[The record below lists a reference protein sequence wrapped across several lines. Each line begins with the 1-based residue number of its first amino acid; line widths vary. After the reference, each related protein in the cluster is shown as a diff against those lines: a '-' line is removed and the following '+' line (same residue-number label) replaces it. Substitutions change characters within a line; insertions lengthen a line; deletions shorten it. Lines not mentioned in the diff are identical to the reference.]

1 MEVSHVALMERGLRA
16 DPSPHLLRRVSALH
30 LDARPDTLQGAQQVA
45 LVRQDRESCAA
56 LALGRVGA

>member
-1 MEVSHVALMERGLRA
+1 MSHVALTEGQLRA

-30 LDARPDTLQGAQQVA
+30 LDARPDALQGAQQVA
-45 LVRQDRESCAA
+45 LVRQDRESFA

>member
-1 MEVSHVALMERGLRA
+1 MEVIHVALTEGQLRT
-16 DPSPHLLRRVSALH
+16 DPSPHLLHRVSALH
-30 LDARPDTLQGAQQVA
+30 LDARPDALQGAQQVA